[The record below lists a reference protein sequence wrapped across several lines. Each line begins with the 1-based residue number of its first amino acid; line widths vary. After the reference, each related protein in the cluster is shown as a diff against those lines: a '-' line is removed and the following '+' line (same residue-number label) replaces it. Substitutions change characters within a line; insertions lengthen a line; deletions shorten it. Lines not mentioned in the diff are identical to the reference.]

1 LAPGEVVFVREAGK
15 GRAERGGR
23 LHIGTAGWS
32 YGGWEKI
39 FYPAKV
45 KSAYERLA
53 FYAQSFN
60 AVEVNYSFYHLP
72 KPETCTKWAD
82 AVPKHFL
89 FAVKASRFIT
99 HIKRLER
106 VEEAW
111 EKLLGSVRAL
121 GDRLGP
127 ILFQLPPSFQADLD
141 RIEHFLNVVRGNRKS
156 PRIRPVFEF
165 RHRSWFT
172 EATYDILRKA
182 DATLCIAH
190 SSRYPYAEQ
199 VTADLV
205 YYRFHGPK
213 TLFAS
218 KYSDKQLHSWAV
230 QIRRHLDAGRTVH
243 AYFNNDVHGYAVE
256 NARTL
261 QKMVRGVKG

>member
-1 LAPGEVVFVREAGK
+1 MAETRRRKSGEAGQ
-15 GRAERGGR
+15 
-23 LHIGTAGWS
+23 LYVGTAGWS
-32 YGGWEKI
+32 YSGWEKV
-39 FYPAKV
+39 FYPEKV
-45 KSAYERLA
+45 KSTYERLA
-53 FYAQSFN
+53 FYSRSFD

-72 KPETCTKWAD
+72 KPETCKKWAE

-99 HIKRLER
+99 HIKRLEG

-111 EKLLGSVRAL
+111 EKFLGNIRAL
-121 GDRLGP
+121 EDRLGP
-127 ILFQLPPSFQADLD
+127 ILFQFPPSFRADLD
-141 RIEHFLNVVRGNRKS
+141 RLERFLSLVKRDRRTPRVRS
-156 PRIRPVFEF
+156 VFEF

-182 DATLCIAH
+182 GATLCIAH

-213 TLFAS
+213 ELFAS
-218 KYSDKQLHSWAV
+218 KYGDAQLRSWAA
-230 QIRRHLDAGRTVH
+230 QMRQHLAAGKTVH

-261 QKMVRGVKG
+261 QEMVGGVKG

>member
-1 LAPGEVVFVREAGK
+1 MGGTRRRKSGED
-15 GRAERGGR
+15 GR
-23 LHIGTAGWS
+23 LYVGTAGWS
-32 YGGWEKI
+32 YGGWDKI
-39 FYPAKV
+39 FYPEKIR
-45 KSAYERLA
+45 STHERLA

-72 KPETCTKWAD
+72 KPETCAKWAD
-82 AVPKHFL
+82 TVPRHFL
-89 FAVKASRFIT
+89 FAMKASRFIT
-99 HIKRLER
+99 HVKRLQA

-111 EKLLGSVRAL
+111 EKFLASVRTL

-127 ILFQLPPSFQADLD
+127 ILFQLPPSFQADHKRLEGFLEIVRRD
-141 RIEHFLNVVRGNRKS
+141 RKA
-156 PRIRPVFEF
+156 PRVRPVFEF
-165 RHRSWFT
+165 RHRSWFI

-182 DATLCIAH
+182 GATLCIAH
-190 SSRYPYAEQ
+190 SSRYLYVEQ

-213 TLFAS
+213 ELFAS
-218 KYSDKQLHSWAV
+218 KYSDEKLRSWAV
-230 QIRRHLDAGRTVH
+230 QMRRHLDAGKTVH

-261 QKMVRGVKG
+261 CTLVSP